1 MTAAALNAA
10 GGARLAARRGFSV
23 RVEWWILW
31 LLGLSGGVVLIE
43 PSPYEVLI
51 GVAFCI
57 LLVSGARL
65 ALSGVFMLGL
75 LALFNLGG
83 VVSLVPFLHDT
94 AAVRFIAISV
104 YLAVT
109 SGFYAMLVQERT
121 QARLHALKWGIIAGG
136 ALASTAGILGYF
148 DVAGLSGVFTLYDRA
163 SGTFKDPNVLGAFV
177 VLPAVFLIQE
187 ILASGRLR
195 VRTLVPLAL
204 ILFGGVFLSFSR
216 GAWGHFVGSTGM
228 MLVLSFLLV
237 AGPRMR
243 LRIVL
248 LSFAGLVVLVTALAL
263 ILSIDEVSTMFQQR
277 AQLAQSYDAG
287 TMGRF
292 GRQLLAVPELL
303 ERQNGYGPLQFRHF
317 WGEDPHSVYLNAF
330 SSYGWLGGLS
340 YLTLIGATIVIGWRT
355 VLTPSP
361 LQAFAIAIWS
371 TLFVQILIGFIIDT
385 DHWRHFYM
393 MLGLIWGLHAASS
406 AARRASSAVADANR

>member
-1 MTAAALNAA
+1 LTTRALESTE
-10 GGARLAARRGFSV
+10 GTRTVPRRAFSD
-23 RVEWWILW
+23 RVEWWTLW

-43 PSPYEVLI
+43 PSPYE
-51 GVAFCI
+51 
-57 LLVSGARL
+57 LLMGGAICMLLMSGARL
-65 ALSGVFMLGL
+65 APSGVFMLGL

-83 VVSLVPFLHDT
+83 VLSLVPFLHDT
-94 AAVRFIAISV
+94 AAVMFIAVSV
-104 YLAVT
+104 YLAVS

-121 QARLHALKWGIIAGG
+121 QTRLHALKWGCIG

-148 DVAGLSGVFTLYDRA
+148 DVAGLSGIFTLHDRA

-177 VLPAVFLIQE
+177 ILPAVFLIQE

-195 VRTLVPLAL
+195 LRTLLPLAL

-216 GAWGHFVGSTGM
+216 GAWGHFAGSTAM
-228 MLVLSFLLV
+228 MLVLSFLFV

-248 LSFAGLVVLVTALAL
+248 LSFAGAVVLVTALAV
-263 ILSIDEVSTMFQQR
+263 ILSIDEVSTMFQER
-277 AQLAQSYDAG
+277 AQLTQSYDAG
-287 TMGRF
+287 TTGRF

-303 ERQNGYGPLQFRHF
+303 DRPNGYGPLQFWRF

-330 SSYGWLGGLS
+330 SSYGWLGGLA
-340 YLTLIGATIVIGWRT
+340 YLTLIGATLVIGWRT
-355 VLTPSP
+355 VLTSSP
-361 LQAFAIAIWS
+361 VQAFSIAVWS

-393 MLGLIWGLHAASS
+393 MLGLIWGLHAISGSDENRS
-406 AARRASSAVADANR
+406 AGGANGR